1 MDSPCNSKGNGDD
14 DFYRYFTSDCCS
26 LKDRKACHIKKK
38 SCSNKMTS
46 IPSSKSSN
54 IYGRANNAALTFDS
68 QVPHIVQM
76 IQDNSLLTG
85 ELIVPPEQITAEKIG
100 ANIALSVSGFGGISN
115 SDTRNLGTSVGAGYL
130 KDFAGNSGDLAHNVL
145 WGNTKVPGTWRAS
158 TNKYGPGNMTP
169 NRRTISLTQKHWQ
182 AMATGTLVL
191 NYRDAM
197 VANMVQY
204 NFTPPPG
211 MATSTPILGLP
222 ATNGR
227 YTLDQFNDLSGL
239 SMQNM
244 ALAQCL
250 YLDYGDDTPETARN
264 IMSYIWGAVPGN
276 GVAVSPWTASN
287 PGRGTLVGMSSSLQ
301 SQESSQNPKV
311 GTSAVLKILAD
322 PGSTDNGPVVDIPAV
337 TGRTVAD
344 GAGAFVFT
352 NCGPGLTRSSIC
364 GNASR
369 LTRNGTLRALGDPSA
384 NPPLTYA
391 VQAAPAAAL
400 DATAGNDSGMGRTS
414 AQVTGLGSMDT
425 RNGYKVVTAAKK
437 IAAAMTYDAAENT
450 GGPSPGTSTTSYYS
464 NVMKYD
470 CQTFSAR
477 VVLGNPDFFNS
488 KVTPPLGQNSDG
500 TARVNYSRSTAYDSG
515 SNLTSGTNVI
525 VDFSNVS
532 VNGGKTRNLVSVGG
546 APGSTSGNAGQLV
559 SNNLLAPDLTNQA
572 NLAAYNPFAGN
583 NANKTQPSAQIAG
596 HPMGWS
602 HLPGG
607 SSDATPSLAV
617 DLGYAVG
624 DVEGDARMVMSH
636 TLSAGEIVIV
646 ATVIDNTPGQEAI
659 QLTAVNAVNCAGTDF
674 PICDVTYPSIPTN
687 LS

>member
-1 MDSPCNSKGNGDD
+1 
-14 DFYRYFTSDCCS
+14 
-26 LKDRKACHIKKK
+26 
-38 SCSNKMTS
+38 MTS

-145 WGNTKVPGTWRAS
+145 WGNTNVPGTWRAS

-211 MATSTPILGLP
+211 TATSTPIPTNP
-222 ATNGR
+222 AEDR
-227 YTLDQFNDLSGL
+227 YTLEQFNTLSGL
-239 SMQNM
+239 AMQNM

-337 TGRTVAD
+337 TGSTVAD
-344 GAGAFVFT
+344 AAGAFVFT

-369 LTRNGTLRALGDPSA
+369 LTRNGTLRALDTAGNGFS
-384 NPPLTYA
+384 YA
-391 VQAAPAAAL
+391 VQAAPAATG
-400 DATAGNDSGMGRTS
+400 DAATVGNDSGMGRTS

-437 IAAAMTYDAAENT
+437 IAAAMTYNALENAA
-450 GGPSPGTSTTSYYS
+450 GTSTTSYYS

-488 KVTPPLGQNSDG
+488 NVTPNTDNNSDG
-500 TARVNYSRSTAYDSG
+500 TARLNYSRSTAYDSG

-546 APGSTSGNAGQLV
+546 APGSTSGNAGQNV
-559 SNNLLAPDLTNQA
+559 ANNLIAPVRATLST
-572 NLAAYNPFAGN
+572 YNPFAGN
-583 NANKTQPSAQIAG
+583 GADATQPSAQIAG

-607 SSDATPSLAV
+607 SDAANPSLAV

-624 DVEGDARMVMSH
+624 NVEADARMVLSH
-636 TLSAGEIVIV
+636 TLSAGEIVLV

-674 PICDVTYPSIPTN
+674 PICDVTYPIIPS
-687 LS
+687 L

>member
-1 MDSPCNSKGNGDD
+1 
-14 DFYRYFTSDCCS
+14 
-26 LKDRKACHIKKK
+26 
-38 SCSNKMTS
+38 MTS

-145 WGNTKVPGTWRAS
+145 WGNTNVPGTWRAS

-211 MATSTPILGLP
+211 TATSTPIP
-222 ATNGR
+222 TNPDDR
-227 YTLDQFNDLSGL
+227 YTLEQFNTLSGL
-239 SMQNM
+239 AMQNM

-337 TGRTVAD
+337 TGSTVAD
-344 GAGAFVFT
+344 AAGAFVFT

-369 LTRNGTLRALGDPSA
+369 LTRNGTLRALDTAGNGFS
-384 NPPLTYA
+384 YA
-391 VQAAPAAAL
+391 VQAAPAATG
-400 DATAGNDSGMGRTS
+400 DAATVGNDSGMGRTS

-437 IAAAMTYDAAENT
+437 IAAAMTYNALENAA
-450 GGPSPGTSTTSYYS
+450 GTSTTSYYS

-488 KVTPPLGQNSDG
+488 NVTPNTDNNSDG
-500 TARVNYSRSTAYDSG
+500 TARLNYSRSTAYDSG

-546 APGSTSGNAGQLV
+546 APGSTSGNAGQNV
-559 SNNLLAPDLTNQA
+559 ANNLIAPVRATLST
-572 NLAAYNPFAGN
+572 YNPFAGN
-583 NANKTQPSAQIAG
+583 GADATQPSAQIAG

-607 SSDATPSLAV
+607 SDAANPSLAV

-624 DVEGDARMVMSH
+624 NVEADARMVLSH
-636 TLSAGEIVIV
+636 TLSAGEIVLV

-674 PICDVTYPSIPTN
+674 PICDVTYPIIPS
-687 LS
+687 L

>member
-1 MDSPCNSKGNGDD
+1 
-14 DFYRYFTSDCCS
+14 
-26 LKDRKACHIKKK
+26 
-38 SCSNKMTS
+38 MTS

-145 WGNTKVPGTWRAS
+145 WGNTNVPGTWRAS

-211 MATSTPILGLP
+211 TATSTPIP
-222 ATNGR
+222 TNPDDR
-227 YTLDQFNDLSGL
+227 YTLEQFNTLSGL
-239 SMQNM
+239 AMQNM

-337 TGRTVAD
+337 TGSTVAD
-344 GAGAFVFT
+344 AAGAFVFT

-369 LTRNGTLRALGDPSA
+369 LTRNGTLRALDTAGNGFS
-384 NPPLTYA
+384 YA
-391 VQAAPAAAL
+391 VQAAPAATG
-400 DATAGNDSGMGRTS
+400 DAATVGNDSGMGRTS

-437 IAAAMTYDAAENT
+437 IAAAMTYNALENAA
-450 GGPSPGTSTTSYYS
+450 GTSTTSYYS

-488 KVTPPLGQNSDG
+488 NVTPNTDNNSDG
-500 TARVNYSRSTAYDSG
+500 TARLNYSRSTAYDSG

-546 APGSTSGNAGQLV
+546 APGSTSGNAGQNV
-559 SNNLLAPDLTNQA
+559 ANNLIAPVRATLST
-572 NLAAYNPFAGN
+572 YNPFAGN
-583 NANKTQPSAQIAG
+583 GADATQPSAQIAG

-607 SSDATPSLAV
+607 SAAANPSLAV

-624 DVEGDARMVMSH
+624 NVEADARMVLSH
-636 TLSAGEIVIV
+636 TLSAGEIVLV

-674 PICDVTYPSIPTN
+674 PICDVTYPIIPS
-687 LS
+687 L

>member
-1 MDSPCNSKGNGDD
+1 
-14 DFYRYFTSDCCS
+14 
-26 LKDRKACHIKKK
+26 
-38 SCSNKMTS
+38 MTS

-145 WGNTKVPGTWRAS
+145 WGNTNVPGTWRAS

-211 MATSTPILGLP
+211 TATSTPIPTNP
-222 ATNGR
+222 AEDR
-227 YTLDQFNDLSGL
+227 YTLEQFNTLSGL
-239 SMQNM
+239 AMQNM

-337 TGRTVAD
+337 TGRNVAD

-369 LTRNGTLRALGDPSA
+369 LTRNGTLRALDTAGNGFS
-384 NPPLTYA
+384 YA
-391 VQAAPAAAL
+391 VQAAPAATG
-400 DATAGNDSGMGRTS
+400 DAATVGNDSGMGRTS

-437 IAAAMTYDAAENT
+437 IAAAMTYNALENAA
-450 GGPSPGTSTTSYYS
+450 GTSTTSYYS

-488 KVTPPLGQNSDG
+488 NVTPNTDNNSDG
-500 TARVNYSRSTAYDSG
+500 TARLNYSRSTAYDSG

-559 SNNLLAPDLTNQA
+559 SNNLVAPVRATLST
-572 NLAAYNPFAGN
+572 YNPFTGN
-583 NANKTQPSAQIAG
+583 LVNATQPSAQIAG

-607 SSDATPSLAV
+607 SAAANPSLAV

-624 DVEGDARMVMSH
+624 NVEADARMVLSH
-636 TLSAGEIVIV
+636 TLSAGEIVLV

-674 PICDVTYPSIPTN
+674 PICDVTYPIIPS
-687 LS
+687 L

>member
-1 MDSPCNSKGNGDD
+1 
-14 DFYRYFTSDCCS
+14 
-26 LKDRKACHIKKK
+26 
-38 SCSNKMTS
+38 MTS

-115 SDTRNLGTSVGAGYL
+115 SDTRTLGTSVGAGYL
-130 KDFAGNSGDLAHNVL
+130 QDFAGNSGDLAHNVL
-145 WGNTKVPGTWRAS
+145 WGNTTVPGTWRAS

-211 MATSTPILGLP
+211 MATSAPFPGAP
-222 ATNGR
+222 ATQGR

-322 PGSTDNGPVVDIPAV
+322 PGSTDNGAVIDLPAV
-337 TGRTVAD
+337 TGRNAAID
-344 GAGAFVFT
+344 AGAGNVTAHVFT

-369 LTRNGTLRALGDPSA
+369 LTRNGTLSALDTSQ
-384 NPPLTYA
+384 NNFRYA
-391 VQAAPAAAL
+391 VQAAPTTAG
-400 DATAGNDSGMGRTS
+400 DPATTGNDSGMGRTS
-414 AQVTGLGSMDT
+414 AEVAGLGSMDT

-437 IAAAMTYDAAENT
+437 IAAAMTYDALENND
-450 GGPSPGTSTTSYYS
+450 GTSTTSYNS

-500 TARVNYSRSTAYDSG
+500 TTRVNYSRSTAYDSG

-546 APGSTSGNAGQLV
+546 APGSTSGNNGQLV
-559 SNNLLAPDLTNQA
+559 ANNLLAPNPGNLSAYDPFTGATAAAPDL
-572 NLAAYNPFAGN
+572 
-583 NANKTQPSAQIAG
+583 TQPSAQIAG

-607 SSDATPSLAV
+607 GGADTPSLAV

-624 DVEGDARMVMSH
+624 DVANDTRMVMSH
-636 TLSAGEIVIV
+636 TLSAGEIVLV

-674 PICDVTYPSIPTN
+674 PICDVTYPSIPSGLN
-687 LS
+687 

>member
-100 ANIALSVSGFGGISN
+100 ANIGVAVSTRGGIPN
-115 SDTRNLGTSVGAGYL
+115 SVTQNLGTRIGAGYL

-211 MATSTPILGLP
+211 TATSTPIP
-222 ATNGR
+222 TNVADDR
-227 YTLDQFNDLSGL
+227 YTLEQFNTLSGL
-239 SMQNM
+239 AMQNM

-287 PGRGTLVGMSSSLQ
+287 PGHGTLVGMSSSLQ
-301 SQESSQNPKV
+301 SQESSQNPKG

-322 PGSTDNGPVVDIPAV
+322 PGSTDNGPVIDMPAV
-337 TGRTVAD
+337 TGR
-344 GAGAFVFT
+344 GAANGSGVYL

-369 LTRNGTLRALGDPSA
+369 LTRNGTLGALDTAGNA
-384 NPPLTYA
+384 FAYA
-391 VQAAPAAAL
+391 VQTAPGAAGNPGAGN

-414 AQVTGLGSMDT
+414 AEVSGLGSMDT

-437 IAAAMTYDAAENT
+437 IAAAMTYNALETAN
-450 GGPSPGTSTTSYYS
+450 GTTSYYS

-477 VVLGNPDFFNS
+477 VVLGNPDFFNY

-500 TARVNYSRSTAYDSG
+500 TTRVNYSQSTAYNSG

-559 SNNLLAPDLTNQA
+559 SNNLVAPVRATLST
-572 NLAAYNPFAGN
+572 YNPFAGN
-583 NANKTQPSAQIAG
+583 GADATQPSAQIAG

-602 HLPGG
+602 HLPGC
-607 SSDATPSLAV
+607 DDPAAAATPSLAV

-624 DVEGDARMVMSH
+624 NVVADARMVLSH
-636 TLSAGEIVIV
+636 TLSAGEIVLV

-674 PICDVTYPSIPTN
+674 PICDVTYPIIPS
-687 LS
+687 L

>member
-1 MDSPCNSKGNGDD
+1 
-14 DFYRYFTSDCCS
+14 
-26 LKDRKACHIKKK
+26 
-38 SCSNKMTS
+38 MTS

-145 WGNTKVPGTWRAS
+145 WGNTNVPGTWRAS

-211 MATSTPILGLP
+211 TATSTPIPTNP
-222 ATNGR
+222 AEDR
-227 YTLDQFNDLSGL
+227 YTLEQFNTLSGL
-239 SMQNM
+239 AMQNM

-337 TGRTVAD
+337 TGSTVAD
-344 GAGAFVFT
+344 AAGAFVFT

-369 LTRNGTLRALGDPSA
+369 LTRNGTLRALDTAGNGFS
-384 NPPLTYA
+384 YA
-391 VQAAPAAAL
+391 VQAAPAATG
-400 DATAGNDSGMGRTS
+400 DAATVGNDSGMGRTS

-437 IAAAMTYDAAENT
+437 IAAAMTYNALENAA
-450 GGPSPGTSTTSYYS
+450 GTSTTSYYS

-488 KVTPPLGQNSDG
+488 NVTPNTDNNSDG
-500 TARVNYSRSTAYDSG
+500 TARLNYSRSTAYDSG

-546 APGSTSGNAGQLV
+546 APGSTSGNAGQNV
-559 SNNLLAPDLTNQA
+559 ANNLIAPVRATLST
-572 NLAAYNPFAGN
+572 YNPFTGN
-583 NANKTQPSAQIAG
+583 GADATQPSAQIAG

-607 SSDATPSLAV
+607 SAAANPSLAV

-624 DVEGDARMVMSH
+624 NVEADARMVLSH
-636 TLSAGEIVIV
+636 TLSAGEIVLV

-674 PICDVTYPSIPTN
+674 PICDVTYPIIPS
-687 LS
+687 L